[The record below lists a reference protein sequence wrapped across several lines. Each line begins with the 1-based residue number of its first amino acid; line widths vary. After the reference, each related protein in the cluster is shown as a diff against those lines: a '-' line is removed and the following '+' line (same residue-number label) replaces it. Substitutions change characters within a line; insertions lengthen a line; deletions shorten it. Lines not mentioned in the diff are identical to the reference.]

1 MSAVPVSTSKCLDE
15 RAGVFSAKELFVGT
29 RGKLNQCRGT
39 LMKDA
44 RLSGSM
50 HSAMENEDRE
60 MSRAI

>member
-15 RAGVFSAKELFVGT
+15 RAGVFSAKELFVER
-29 RGKLNQCRGT
+29 RGKLNQGRGT

-44 RLSGSM
+44 RLSDSM
-50 HSAMENEDRE
+50 HSEMKDADRE